1 MEWQDFFKLLHV
13 LTFVYWVGAD
23 LGVFYAARL
32 VVNPQYSPQT
42 RAALLKVL
50 DWIDQIPRHMLLAT
64 FPVGAVLAANLEI
77 SPITGFWLYAVWV
90 AAIVWMYIVVYLHK
104 HHGQPK
110 LLARFDLLMRALL
123 IAALV
128 VTGIMSIAGDGP
140 FLRDWLG
147 WKILFFGCAVACGFG
162 IRMAFTPFGPAF
174 AQLMKEGSSPP
185 VEAAMKKALDNAVPF
200 VIGIWLFAGAA
211 AFVGLSYERLFGS

>member
-32 VVNPQYSPQT
+32 VVNPQYTPQT
-42 RAALLKVL
+42 RATLLKVL
-50 DWIDQIPRHMLLAT
+50 DWIDQIPRYMLLAT
-64 FPVGAVLAANLEI
+64 FPVGATLAARLEI
-77 SPITGFWLYAVWV
+77 SPITGFWLYAVWI
-90 AAIVWMYIVVYLHK
+90 AAILWIWLITHLHK
-104 HHGQPK
+104 NQGKPK
-110 LLARFDLLMRALL
+110 ALVQFDLGLRVLL
-123 IAALV
+123 IIALV

-147 WKILFFGCAVACGFG
+147 WKVLLFGLAVACGFG
-162 IRMAFTPFGPAF
+162 IRMAFAPFGPAF

-200 VIGIWLFAGAA
+200 VIGIWVFASMA
-211 AFVGLSYERLFGS
+211 AFLGLSHERLFGS